1 MLRKISLAFLLCAA
15 ITICGA
21 EKTTKYTA
29 PALQNPDSWSMVI
42 VPDTQTYIQKDVNH
56 GILHLMFSWITANR
70 EKLNIRQVLFTGDLV
85 NNNDRAYPM
94 PGHIELFG
102 SEQWQAFSDLM
113 KLLDGKVPYIL
124 ATGNHD
130 YDYSRRNDHDNT
142 FLSRYFPINRNPLT
156 RQQLRG
162 CYPDKKRE
170 TSLDNAYYEFTAPA
184 PDKRKFLVI
193 SLRFAPKDAHLA
205 WAKKIVDDPQY
216 ADHFVILLTHYYL
229 FRDGSLKENEKGING
244 NYGKNIYEQLVKP
257 SKNIRLV
264 VSGHCAQPDVWEC
277 GVQFNMSKNA
287 AGKSVAQMM
296 FNTQAIGGGYAGS
309 GGDGWLRLLEFMPD
323 GKTIRARTF
332 SPLFAISPST
342 RFLAWKTG
350 SGNDFTFT
358 LE

>member
-1 MLRKISLAFLLCAA
+1 M
-15 ITICGA
+15 
-21 EKTTKYTA
+21 
-29 PALQNPDSWSMVI
+29 
-42 VPDTQTYIQKDVNH
+42 
-56 GILHLMFSWITANR
+56 
-70 EKLNIRQVLFTGDLV
+70 
-85 NNNDRAYPM
+85 
-94 PGHIELFG
+94 
-102 SEQWQAFSDLM
+102 
-113 KLLDGKVPYIL
+113 
-124 ATGNHD
+124 
-130 YDYSRRNDHDNT
+130 
-142 FLSRYFPINRNPLT
+142 
-156 RQQLRG
+156 
-162 CYPDKKRE
+162 
-170 TSLDNAYYEFTAPA
+170 
-184 PDKRKFLVI
+184 I